1 MDKLGLTNKLKA
13 IKLSSNTDEILGID
27 KLRNKENEKIQD
39 ILISKIREFKN
50 HPFRVCAGVQFD
62 ELIESIKTNGVLNP
76 AIVRKVE
83 PDENGC
89 EYEMISGHRRKKA
102 SEIAGLETIPCII
115 RDLDDD
121 QSTIIMVDSNMQR
134 ENILPSEKAF
144 AYKMKLEAIK
154 RQGQRTDLTSRQ
166 LGEKSE
172 GGLTSRQLGEKSED
186 GLTSR
191 QLGER
196 SENDLTSRQL
206 GEKSENDLTSR
217 QFGEKLEGNLT
228 SRQPVERL
236 ESADI
241 IGRDT
246 GESGRQVQRYIRLTY
261 LIPSILKMVDEKQ
274 IAFNP
279 AVELSYIDEKE
290 QQMLDLVLKEN
301 KYKVDQNKATMLREN
316 SGRLNIELLTNII
329 SGDKESRTNK
339 PRPLKIKPAVISK
352 YFRSNETKEEIEDII
367 EKALDN
373 YFSTIK
379 NE

>member
-1 MDKLGLTNKLKA
+1 MEKLGLTNKLKA
-13 IKLSSNTDEILGID
+13 INLSSNTDEILGID
-27 KLRNKENEKIQD
+27 ELRNKENEKIQE

-83 PDENGC
+83 HDENGY

-166 LGEKSE
+166 FGEKSE
-172 GGLTSRQLGEKSED
+172 G
-186 GLTSR
+186 
-191 QLGER
+191 
-196 SENDLTSRQL
+196 
-206 GEKSENDLTSR
+206 DLTSR
-217 QFGEKLEGNLT
+217 QFGEKSESDLT

-316 SGRLNIELLTNII
+316 SGRLNIELVTNII
-329 SGDKESRTNK
+329 LGDKESKTNK
-339 PRPLKIKPAVISK
+339 PKPIKIKPAVISK
-352 YFRSNETKEEIEDII
+352 YFRSNETKEEIENIV

-373 YFSTIK
+373 YFGTIK